1 MDSSIIQGPFSVAPC
16 QTLISRFATFSSLCT
31 VWGALFS
38 AGVGDA
44 AALEDAAVE
53 EALRNLRRE
62 LETEDDQRT
71 AMKKSRIVRLGFGTA
86 RQKRVLE

>member
-1 MDSSIIQGPFSVAPC
+1 VPKRRPASAGSPRWNKPHSA
-16 QTLISRFATFSSLCT
+16 
-31 VWGALFS
+31 

-86 RQKRVLE
+86 RQKTVPE